1 MRALVRALAF
11 VFRRDDAAAAAASAR
26 HHPLLYFSLC
36 VLPVSRAERRGTARH
51 RDARATKPPG
61 VYEAEKERG
70 KRPRASASLG
80 GGILNLGG
88 SIDFTIWTP
97 PKVKNK
103 PSQTYSTL
111 IECLSSARLVS
122 THSRDGDTKR
132 ETWKGWRRAV
142 GLEREGVKQ
151 PPRKGAGGGREEK
164 KKIAI
169 ARESERVRG

>member
-1 MRALVRALAF
+1 M
-11 VFRRDDAAAAAASAR
+11 
-26 HHPLLYFSLC
+26 C
-36 VLPVSRAERRGTARH
+36 VAGFPRGAARH
-51 RDARATKPPG
+51 RDARATKPPS

-151 PPRKGAGGGREEK
+151 PPRKGAGGGGRKEEDSDCQGK
-164 KKIAI
+164 
-169 ARESERVRG
+169 